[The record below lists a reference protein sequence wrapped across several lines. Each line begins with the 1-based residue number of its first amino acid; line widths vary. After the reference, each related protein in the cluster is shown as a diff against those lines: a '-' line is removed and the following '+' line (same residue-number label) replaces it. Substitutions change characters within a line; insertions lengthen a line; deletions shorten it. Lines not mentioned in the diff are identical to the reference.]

1 MLCVRGELLWYL
13 QLCTLPAIFT
23 SPHQCWRDYVRLAI
37 CSYHCKK
44 LKCDLHPLNSKN
56 NGPILLLKTIC
67 TFGHRRCFLSYV
79 ATDGKDSKS
88 ICFKNHQKIMMVSD
102 PWLKLFYLRHNSAR
116 GAFCVWVK
124 ALMQHYLSTCFH
136 LRWLETTP
144 SHLYHRQYATFR
156 FSSLKVIVWLL
167 LGNRGGIFLFVATA
181 KMKTSILHVCMSSL
195 VQKVRLWD
203 LTALWRRKFS
213 WKIIRS

>member
-1 MLCVRGELLWYL
+1 MLCVLGELLWYL

-67 TFGHRRCFLSYV
+67 AFGHWRCFLSYV

-102 PWLKLFYLRHNSAR
+102 PCLI
-116 GAFCVWVK
+116 
-124 ALMQHYLSTCFH
+124 
-136 LRWLETTP
+136 
-144 SHLYHRQYATFR
+144 
-156 FSSLKVIVWLL
+156 SSY
-167 LGNRGGIFLFVATA
+167 R
-181 KMKTSILHVCMSSL
+181 SILCVGKGTYTTLFKYMFSLTVIRNYTISFISSSICHL
-195 VQKVRLWD
+195 SIFQ
-203 LTALWRRKFS
+203 S
-213 WKIIRS
+213 